1 MTSPLRLAMLGMIPG
16 NGHPYS
22 WSAIVNGYDPAP
34 LAACPYP
41 VIRQYLGAK
50 PPATVGIAGARV
62 THLWTDDPA
71 EAPGVAATALI
82 PHVLARPEDA
92 IGQVDAVLVATDDGF
107 DHVRRAR
114 PFVEAGLPVFVDK
127 PLALTIEDLRTFL
140 AWEKAGARL
149 LSSSGLRYAPEL
161 TPYLAGTTNPAL
173 GELRW
178 ISGVSTKT
186 WERYGIHLLEPIAR
200 VLGPGFESVRLESAV
215 ASSANVAALEQRE
228 SVAGAATTLSL
239 RSHAA
244 TSADGPP
251 PTPAPAKPLPTLPL
265 VEVAHLTHRSG
276 VQVTLPVISDGGATF
291 GTLHLCGTAG
301 QATVRFP
308 DTYTAFRGQLVSFID
323 YVRTGRAPYPFA
335 ETVEY
340 MAVLIAGIR
349 SRNQGSRHVPVAE
362 IMAELSS

>member
-1 MTSPLRLAMLGMIPG
+1 MTSPIRLAMLGMIPG

-22 WSAIVNGYDPAP
+22 WSAIVNGYNPAA

-41 VIRQYLGAK
+41 VIRDYLGAR
-50 PPATVGIAGARV
+50 PPATVGIPGAQV
-62 THLWTDDPA
+62 THLWTDNPA

-82 PHVLARPEDA
+82 PQVVARPEDV

-127 PLALTIEDLRTFL
+127 PLALTIDDLRTFV
-140 AWEKAGARL
+140 AWERAGARL

-161 TPYLAGTTNPAL
+161 APYPAGTTNPVI
-173 GELRW
+173 GDLRW
-178 ISGVSTKT
+178 ISGLSTKT

-200 VLGPGFESVRLESAV
+200 VLGPGFESVRLE
-215 ASSANVAALEQRE
+215 
-228 SVAGAATTLSL
+228 T
-239 RSHAA
+239 
-244 TSADGPP
+244 
-251 PTPAPAKPLPTLPL
+251 APG

-276 VQVTLPVISDGGATF
+276 VQVSLPVIADGGVTF

-301 QATVRFP
+301 QATLKFA

-323 YVRTGRAPYPFA
+323 YVRSGRAPYPFA

-349 SRNQGSRHVPVAE
+349 SRNAGSRRVPVAE